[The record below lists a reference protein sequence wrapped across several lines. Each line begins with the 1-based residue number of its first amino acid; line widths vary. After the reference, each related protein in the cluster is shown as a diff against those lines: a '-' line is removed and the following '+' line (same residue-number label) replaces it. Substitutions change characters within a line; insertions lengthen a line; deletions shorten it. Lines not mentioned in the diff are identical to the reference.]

1 MELAVATQN
10 NVANMHQNTSLN
22 YLGQPGYQQGPY
34 GVPNNQPVLV
44 PYGQPYVQPYVQ
56 PFAQPYGQAY
66 TMGPVY
72 SQQVYPPP
80 YKAADYGVNP
90 IMNR

>member
-1 MELAVATQN
+1 MAVASQN
-10 NVANMHQNTSLN
+10 NVASMQQNTSIN
-22 YLGQPGYQQGPY
+22 YLGHPGYQQGSY

-44 PYGQPYVQPYVQ
+44 PYGQPYAQPFAQTYGQPYVQ
-56 PFAQPYGQAY
+56 PY
-66 TMGPVY
+66 TMGPAY

-90 IMNR
+90 IMMNR